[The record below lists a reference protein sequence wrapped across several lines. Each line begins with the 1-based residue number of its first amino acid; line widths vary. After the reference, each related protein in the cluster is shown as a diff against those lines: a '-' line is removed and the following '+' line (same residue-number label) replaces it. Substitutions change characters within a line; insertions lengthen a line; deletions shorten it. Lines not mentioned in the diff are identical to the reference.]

1 KWEEALDK
9 LQTLRD
15 NHLAKHLAEKW
26 HISGRKLEDFGTH
39 CDNPQDLTGES
50 LAALARIFKA
60 LSEHR
65 LCDPLQRNLAYK
77 RAVSSDNRKKSTEH
91 LEYDQL
97 REEAKVV
104 CGPEVAEWVCSPTD
118 LKSESYNDPLS
129 SLDEGKATL
138 KVTLSQGQSE
148 RAHSLPS
155 PLQATSSMLS
165 YPTHLEISIPPTAL
179 FKEDKITPKTSDEP
193 RLEVN
198 NAPVQSH
205 LSEGPQPKSSITL
218 FEKNHSRMGET
229 LASESCKPRS
239 LIAENDTQAQTTKPT
254 TEPNYTLCTT
264 TNQPTMPA
272 ANARLESNG
281 AEEEEEE
288 EEAVFYAFV
297 ILHAPEDEEVADRM
311 KERLEKLIGSNG
323 ATFSEEFAIP
333 GKSTL
338 RCVEDAINN
347 SAFTLLL
354 LTRNFNTR
362 MQEIETN
369 SALMNSINN
378 KHKYNTVIPLLPQ
391 QNSMPKMSIPLV
403 LRTIVPLE
411 EAKSFDKKVQKTFSP
426 GKIRRQRALWNAE
439 MSVKLEKAR
448 QERLKNSNQHQK
460 QMIEESKTTQLL
472 EKENLDLLMAQKG
485 QLGPGVLPEQELF
498 FFAALNSSG
507 GDVIRSREELL
518 GLTDP
523 PPPPAS
529 SSSSCCSVAGPR
541 RKDGRCGRRQRD
553 ETDLHRPRHQ
563 ELRPL
568 RLHPGQ
574 DLLQPDVVGG
584 QGFRLGLHCLI
595 ADQQMQRP
603 QRLPRFRARA
613 SIDAV
618 PDELVEPLY
627 RDQYNQE
634 HLKPPVA
641 CLLQSAELYCRAGSL
656 ILRSDAVKPLLGH
669 NAVIQA
675 LAQKGLY
682 VTDQDRLVTERDL
695 TSTPIHMK
703 NNSCQGGGGGGGGG
717 EGGAWQSVR
726 GRMDIEREGGKEGER
741 WSLGAAIWLRST
753 GKQESGARERR
764 GRSSHLALIDT
775 LMMAYTVEMVSVER
789 VMSCINR
796 YSSAEPSHGDGH
808 IQELPYDTE
817 DAITTWINKVNEHL
831 RDILVEEQKLR
842 EASYQESN
850 ATQKARYRKEHAQHR
865 SAPSLPLVEN
875 LLKDNTDGCA
885 LTTLLH
891 FYCPQAVRLEDICLK
906 ETMSLADSLYNLQ
919 LVQEFCRNNLNHCC
933 HFSLEDMLYAHASIK
948 SNYLVFMA
956 ELFWWFEVVKPSFV
970 QPRVFDPN
978 ACEPVSSC
986 RNMAPVSSPVKQS
999 YPDRADSPESI
1010 PAEGVMKRSTSMSYV
1025 DGCIGTWPKEK
1036 RSSSRG
1042 ISFEIP
1048 LDEGPTVP
1056 PCEAQSLRGMTR
1068 SASSDGLGFKVHF
1081 ANRGGMRR
1089 HLSLAPVNVN
1099 GQSRHIPEEEEDFT
1113 THRPLGR
1120 NNTFS
1125 IKNQSRY
1132 SNGVLPDSNHSPN
1145 NHHSGPISPSTPP
1158 SIEEALKI
1166 IHDTERPHASL
1177 GMGDG
1182 DNGFFLHGASDP
1194 PGAQSQGDD
1203 PGAAKAR
1210 LNDHDPNSVSTDEV
1224 DTGIHVRTEDI
1235 QSLDE
1240 DSSSLRDYSDID
1252 PDCEAMTRSCPLLDQ
1267 SERERTR
1274 EGGQKGVGDTIPE
1287 GQRGDGGDGSSPC
1300 PSSAP
1305 TLPRSH
1311 SASPASSSGGSGG
1324 GMVRM
1329 TSFAEQKFRKLEG
1342 RSSGGTTPESSDLNV
1357 PYTHSTKNT
1366 SSQISTPPLPI
1377 TSPSP
1382 VTPSPRDPSH
1392 LIASEMIQLRMKLE
1406 EKRRAIEAQKKKVEA
1421 AFTRHRQRM
1430 GRTAFLNVVR
1440 RKGVTAPLSPSS
1452 GGAETPSPEPLTS
1465 SKETSQDSMERA
1477 ERCKPDGA
1485 APKSPCEDG
1494 GGVAPGEI
1502 DLADYTRSIERL
1514 NTSLGFLQ
1522 TEMQRLAQQQE
1533 KIMSMR
1539 EQQQQAWV
1547 IPPPAPSPHRQ
1558 LRELRSSSVTGRGS
1572 GRGSVG
1578 SLSPILSSSGSPHAP
1593 NRSPA
1598 GIKRRPASFHARTP
1612 RTPRPNDLKVTPFS
1626 RMLNT
1631 PTSVDSLPR
1640 LRRFTTS
1647 QTQLSSFAY
1656 LGHDARRGPGE
1667 SKSKEAKDNKG
1678 NTKDRE
1684 EMTAMTS
1691 AGTPQ
1696 PSTKDAAKE
1705 NDDERQ
1711 EERKQAEQAQ
1721 SKVEAKQ
1728 TRSSEVL
1735 SQPVSEIQAP
1745 SGSRIKGDSQDR
1757 RDLVEVPLSRLKT
1770 AAGQPHSQEI
1780 PGEGEAAGDAYGEDQ
1795 KMCCGFFF
1803 KDDVKGE
1810 EDMAAKKAALL
1821 EKRLRR
1827 EKEAQERKQQ
1837 LELDQEQ
1844 KKEAA
1849 RLKAEE
1855 EQQKKDEEKARRDYI
1870 RNEYMRKKQLRLMV
1884 DMDEVIKPR
1893 SGSLKKKPRPKS
1905 IHRDV
1910 VESSTPPVRA
1920 TGVRPRGFSVSSVSL
1935 ASLNLADNDRD
1946 RDQPNNRKNNRPDS
1960 AELFSSCPSTGSRNG
1975 EKDWENDSTTS
1986 STPSNAEYTGPKLY
2000 KEPSAKSNKHII
2012 QNALAHCCLAGK
2024 VNEGQKNKILDEME
2038 KSEANNFLV
2047 LFRDAGCQFRSVYTY
2062 CPETEEI
2069 TKLAGIGPRCIT
2081 TKMIEG
2087 LYKYNSDRKQFS
2099 QIPAKTMSASV
2110 DAITIASHLWQ
2121 TKKQGTPKKLHP
2133 K

>member
-1 KWEEALDK
+1 MGDA
-9 LQTLRD
+9 
-15 NHLAKHLAEKW
+15 
-26 HISGRKLEDFGTH
+26 GEDRGM
-39 CDNPQDLTGES
+39 
-50 LAALARIFKA
+50 R
-60 LSEHR
+60 R
-65 LCDPLQRNLAYK
+65 
-77 RAVSSDNRKKSTEH
+77 
-91 LEYDQL
+91 
-97 REEAKVV
+97 
-104 CGPEVAEWVCSPTD
+104 
-118 LKSESYNDPLS
+118 
-129 SLDEGKATL
+129 
-138 KVTLSQGQSE
+138 
-148 RAHSLPS
+148 
-155 PLQATSSMLS
+155 
-165 YPTHLEISIPPTAL
+165 
-179 FKEDKITPKTSDEP
+179 
-193 RLEVN
+193 
-198 NAPVQSH
+198 
-205 LSEGPQPKSSITL
+205 
-218 FEKNHSRMGET
+218 
-229 LASESCKPRS
+229 
-239 LIAENDTQAQTTKPT
+239 
-254 TEPNYTLCTT
+254 
-264 TNQPTMPA
+264 
-272 ANARLESNG
+272 
-281 AEEEEEE
+281 
-288 EEAVFYAFV
+288 
-297 ILHAPEDEEVADRM
+297 
-311 KERLEKLIGSNG
+311 
-323 ATFSEEFAIP
+323 TF
-333 GKSTL
+333 
-338 RCVEDAINN
+338 
-347 SAFTLLL
+347 
-354 LTRNFNTR
+354 
-362 MQEIETN
+362 
-369 SALMNSINN
+369 
-378 KHKYNTVIPLLPQ
+378 
-391 QNSMPKMSIPLV
+391 
-403 LRTIVPLE
+403 IVP
-411 EAKSFDKKVQKTFSP
+411 AIKSFDHYDFTRA
-426 GKIRRQRALWNAE
+426 KISCSLTWLVA
-439 MSVKLEKAR
+439 KAFG
-448 QERLKNSNQHQK
+448 S
-460 QMIEESKTTQLL
+460 
-472 EKENLDLLMAQKG
+472 
-485 QLGPGVLPEQELF
+485 
-498 FFAALNSSG
+498 
-507 GDVIRSREELL
+507 
-518 GLTDP
+518 
-523 PPPPAS
+523 
-529 SSSSCCSVAGPR
+529 
-541 RKDGRCGRRQRD
+541 
-553 ETDLHRPRHQ
+553 
-563 ELRPL
+563 
-568 RLHPGQ
+568 
-574 DLLQPDVVGG
+574 
-584 QGFRLGLHCLI
+584 
-595 ADQQMQRP
+595 
-603 QRLPRFRARA
+603 
-613 SIDAV
+613 DAV
-618 PDELVEPLY
+618 PEELVEPLY

-695 TSTPIHMK
+695 TSTPIHM
-703 NNSCQGGGGGGGGG
+703 
-717 EGGAWQSVR
+717 
-726 GRMDIEREGGKEGER
+726 
-741 WSLGAAIWLRST
+741 
-753 GKQESGARERR
+753 
-764 GRSSHLALIDT
+764 SSHLALIDT

-796 YSSAEPSHGDGH
+796 YSSAEPSHSDGH

-842 EASYQESN
+842 EASLQEPN
-850 ATQKARYRKEHAQHR
+850 LTTPKARYRKEHAQHR
-865 SAPSLPLVEN
+865 SAPSLLLVEN

-891 FYCPQAVRLEDICLK
+891 FYCPQAVRMEDICLK

-978 ACEPVSSC
+978 VFERVSSC
-986 RNMAPVSSPVKQS
+986 KNMAPVSSPVKQS
-999 YPDRADSPESI
+999 YAARADSPESI
-1010 PAEGVMKRSTSMSYV
+1010 PADGVMRRSTSMSYM
-1025 DGCIGTWPKEK
+1025 DGCVGTWPKEK
-1036 RSSSRG
+1036 RSSTRG

-1048 LDEGPTVP
+1048 LDGDAS
-1056 PCEAQSLRGMTR
+1056 CEAPSLRGMTR

-1081 ANRGGMRR
+1081 GSRGGMKR
-1089 HLSLAPVNVN
+1089 HLSLMPVSVN
-1099 GQSRHIPEEEEDFT
+1099 GQSRHIPEEDEDFT
-1113 THRPLGR
+1113 SHKPLGR

-1125 IKNQSRY
+1125 VKNQSRY
-1132 SNGVLPDSNHSPN
+1132 SNGVLPEGSHSLN
-1145 NHHSGPISPSTPP
+1145 NHHGNHSGHVSPSTPP

-1177 GMGDG
+1177 GLGDG
-1182 DNGFFLHGASDP
+1182 DNGFFLHGEEPSDP
-1194 PGAQSQGDD
+1194 PGAQGQGDD
-1203 PGAAKAR
+1203 PGSAKAR
-1210 LNDHDPNSVSTDEV
+1210 LNEHDPNSVSTDEV

-1252 PDCEAMTRSCPLLDQ
+1252 PDCEAMTRSCPLPDQ
-1267 SERERTR
+1267 AERERSR
-1274 EGGQKGVGDTIPE
+1274 EAGRRAVGDTNPE
-1287 GQRGDGGDGSSPC
+1287 GQRGDGGDRSSPC
-1300 PSSAP
+1300 PSSAA

-1311 SASPASSSGGSGG
+1311 TASPTLSSGGSG

-1357 PYTHSTKNT
+1357 PYTHPTKNT
-1366 SSQISTPPLPI
+1366 SSQLSTPPLPI

-1382 VTPSPRDPSH
+1382 VTHSPRDPSH

-1421 AFTRHRQRM
+1421 AFTRHRQKM

-1452 GGAETPSPEPLTS
+1452 GSAETPSPEPLAS
-1465 SKETSQDSMERA
+1465 SKETSQGSMERA

-1494 GGVAPGEI
+1494 AGVAQGEV

-1533 KIMSMR
+1533 KIMAMR

-1598 GIKRRPASFHARTP
+1598 GLKRRPASFHARTP

-1640 LRRFTTS
+1640 LRRFTPS

-1656 LGHDARRGPGE
+1656 LGHDEGPRG
-1667 SKSKEAKDNKG
+1667 SKDKDSEE
-1678 NTKDRE
+1678 NTKDKE
-1684 EMTAMTS
+1684 ETAAKKS

-1696 PSTKDAAKE
+1696 PSTKEAAKE
-1705 NDDERQ
+1705 KEDERQ
-1711 EERKQAEQAQ
+1711 TQQAQ
-1721 SKVEAKQ
+1721 GKGEVKQ

-1735 SQPVSEIQAP
+1735 CQPVSEIQGP
-1745 SGSRIKGDSQDR
+1745 TGSQVKGEPQDR
-1757 RDLVEVPLSRLKT
+1757 RDLVEVPLSRLK
-1770 AAGQPHSQEI
+1770 P
-1780 PGEGEAAGDAYGEDQ
+1780 PGGSPGPEMTGEAEAAGDICGEDQ

-1821 EKRLRR
+1821 EKRMRR
-1827 EKEAQERKQQ
+1827 EKETQERKQQ
-1837 LELDQEQ
+1837 QELDQEQ

-1855 EQQKKDEEKARRDYI
+1855 EQQKKDDEKARRDYI
-1870 RNEYMRKKQLRLMV
+1870 KMEYLRRKQLKLME
-1884 DMDEVIKPR
+1884 DMDDVIKPR

-1910 VESSTPPVRA
+1910 MESSTPPVRA
-1920 TGVRPRGFSVSSVSL
+1920 TGVRPRGYSVSSVSL

-1946 RDQPNNRKNNRPDS
+1946 QRNNRKNNRPDS
-1960 AELFSSCPSTGSRNG
+1960 AEGFSSCPSTVSRNG
-1975 EKDWENDSTTS
+1975 EKDWENESTTS

-2047 LFRDAGCQFRSVYTY
+2047 LFRDAGCQFRSLYIY

-2069 TKLAGIGPRCIT
+2069 TKLAGIGPKSIT

-2121 TKKQGTPKKLHP
+2121 TKKQGTPKKLQP

>member
-1 KWEEALDK
+1 MGDA
-9 LQTLRD
+9 
-15 NHLAKHLAEKW
+15 
-26 HISGRKLEDFGTH
+26 
-39 CDNPQDLTGES
+39 
-50 LAALARIFKA
+50 
-60 LSEHR
+60 
-65 LCDPLQRNLAYK
+65 
-77 RAVSSDNRKKSTEH
+77 
-91 LEYDQL
+91 
-97 REEAKVV
+97 
-104 CGPEVAEWVCSPTD
+104 TD
-118 LKSESYNDPLS
+118 
-129 SLDEGKATL
+129 
-138 KVTLSQGQSE
+138 
-148 RAHSLPS
+148 
-155 PLQATSSMLS
+155 
-165 YPTHLEISIPPTAL
+165 
-179 FKEDKITPKTSDEP
+179 
-193 RLEVN
+193 
-198 NAPVQSH
+198 
-205 LSEGPQPKSSITL
+205 
-218 FEKNHSRMGET
+218 
-229 LASESCKPRS
+229 
-239 LIAENDTQAQTTKPT
+239 
-254 TEPNYTLCTT
+254 
-264 TNQPTMPA
+264 
-272 ANARLESNG
+272 
-281 AEEEEEE
+281 
-288 EEAVFYAFV
+288 
-297 ILHAPEDEEVADRM
+297 DRGM
-311 KERLEKLIGSNG
+311 RR
-323 ATFSEEFAIP
+323 TF
-333 GKSTL
+333 
-338 RCVEDAINN
+338 
-347 SAFTLLL
+347 
-354 LTRNFNTR
+354 
-362 MQEIETN
+362 
-369 SALMNSINN
+369 
-378 KHKYNTVIPLLPQ
+378 
-391 QNSMPKMSIPLV
+391 
-403 LRTIVPLE
+403 IVP
-411 EAKSFDKKVQKTFSP
+411 AIKSFDHYDFTRA
-426 GKIRRQRALWNAE
+426 KISCSLTWLVA
-439 MSVKLEKAR
+439 KAFG
-448 QERLKNSNQHQK
+448 S
-460 QMIEESKTTQLL
+460 
-472 EKENLDLLMAQKG
+472 
-485 QLGPGVLPEQELF
+485 
-498 FFAALNSSG
+498 
-507 GDVIRSREELL
+507 
-518 GLTDP
+518 
-523 PPPPAS
+523 
-529 SSSSCCSVAGPR
+529 
-541 RKDGRCGRRQRD
+541 
-553 ETDLHRPRHQ
+553 
-563 ELRPL
+563 
-568 RLHPGQ
+568 
-574 DLLQPDVVGG
+574 
-584 QGFRLGLHCLI
+584 
-595 ADQQMQRP
+595 
-603 QRLPRFRARA
+603 
-613 SIDAV
+613 DAV
-618 PDELVEPLY
+618 PEELVEPFY

-695 TSTPIHMK
+695 TSTPIHM
-703 NNSCQGGGGGGGGG
+703 
-717 EGGAWQSVR
+717 
-726 GRMDIEREGGKEGER
+726 
-741 WSLGAAIWLRST
+741 
-753 GKQESGARERR
+753 
-764 GRSSHLALIDT
+764 SSHLALIDT

-796 YSSAEPSHGDGH
+796 YSSTEHSQSDGH
-808 IQELPYDTE
+808 MQELPYDTE

-842 EASYQESN
+842 EASFQESN
-850 ATQKARYRKEHAQHR
+850 TTHKARYRREHAQQR
-865 SAPSLPLVEN
+865 SAPSLPLVDN

-885 LTTLLH
+885 LTALLH

-933 HFSLEDMLYAHASIK
+933 HFTLEDMLYAHASIK

-978 ACEPVSSC
+978 ASEPVSSF

-999 YPDRADSPESI
+999 YADRPDSPESV
-1010 PAEGVMKRSTSMSYV
+1010 PTEGVMKRATSMSYM
-1025 DGCIGTWPKEK
+1025 DGCVGTWPKEK

-1048 LDEGPTVP
+1048 LDGDPTMPISEVP
-1056 PCEAQSLRGMTR
+1056 SLRGMTR
-1068 SASSDGLGFKVHF
+1068 SASSDGLGFKVHY
-1081 ANRGGMRR
+1081 ARGGMKR
-1089 HLSLAPVNVN
+1089 HQSLMPVNNNIN
-1099 GQSRHIPEEEEDFT
+1099 GQSRHIPEEDET
-1113 THRPLGR
+1113 SHKPLGR

-1132 SNGVLPDSNHSPN
+1132 SNGDLSDSNHHPS
-1145 NHHSGPISPSTPP
+1145 NHHGNHSGHISPSTPP

-1166 IHDTERPHASL
+1166 IHNTERPHASL
-1177 GMGDG
+1177 GVGDR
-1182 DNGFFLHGASDP
+1182 DNGFFLHDAEPSDP
-1194 PGAQSQGDD
+1194 PGPSGLGDD
-1203 PGAAKAR
+1203 QGSAKAQ

-1252 PDCEAMTRSCPLLDQ
+1252 PDCEAMTRSCPLPGQ
-1267 SERERTR
+1267 AERERNG
-1274 EGGQKGVGDTIPE
+1274 EGERTGVGESSPAGE
-1287 GQRGDGGDGSSPC
+1287 RGDGVDRSSPC

-1311 SASPASSSGGSGG
+1311 TVSPASSSVGSAG

-1357 PYTHSTKNT
+1357 PYTHQTKIF

-1382 VTPSPRDPSH
+1382 ISPSPRDPSH
-1392 LIASEMIQLRMKLE
+1392 VIASEMIQLRMKLE

-1465 SKETSQDSMERA
+1465 TKETSQGSMERA

-1494 GGVAPGEI
+1494 GVGPGEI
-1502 DLADYTRSIERL
+1502 DLAEYTRSIERL

-1533 KIMSMR
+1533 KIMAMR
-1539 EQQQQAWV
+1539 EQHQQTWV

-1578 SLSPILSSSGSPHAP
+1578 SLSPILSSSGSPRAP
-1593 NRSPA
+1593 NHSPA

-1640 LRRFTTS
+1640 LRRFNPS
-1647 QTQLSSFAY
+1647 QTQTSSFAY
-1656 LGHDARRGPGE
+1656 LSHDGQGNN
-1667 SKSKEAKDNKG
+1667 SKE
-1678 NTKDRE
+1678 NTKNKE
-1684 EMTAMTS
+1684 ETTANRS
-1691 AGTPQ
+1691 VGTPSS
-1696 PSTKDAAKE
+1696 PTKESAKE
-1705 NDDERQ
+1705 KEDERP
-1711 EERKQAEQAQ
+1711 EERR
-1721 SKVEAKQ
+1721 EAKQ
-1728 TRSSEVL
+1728 VEVKQLRSSEVL
-1735 SQPVSEIQAP
+1735 CQPVSEIQGTT
-1745 SGSRIKGDSQDR
+1745 GSQVKPDSQDR
-1757 RDLVEVPLSRLKT
+1757 RELVEVTVSGTKPPDS
-1770 AAGQPHSQEI
+1770 QSQEVT
-1780 PGEGEAAGDAYGEDQ
+1780 GEGEAGAGAETYGGDQ

-1803 KDDVKGE
+1803 QDDMKGE
-1810 EDMAAKKAALL
+1810 QDMAAKKAALL

-1827 EKEAQERKQQ
+1827 EKEAQEKKQQ
-1837 LELDQEQ
+1837 QELDQEQ
-1844 KKEAA
+1844 NKEAA

-1855 EQQKKDEEKARRDYI
+1855 EQQKKDDEKERREYI
-1870 RNEYMRKKQLRLMV
+1870 KHEYMRRKQLKLMD
-1884 DMDEVIKPR
+1884 DMNDVIKPR

-1910 VESSTPPVRA
+1910 MESSTPPVRA
-1920 TGVRPRGFSVSSVSL
+1920 SGVRPRGFSVSSVSL
-1935 ASLNLADNDRD
+1935 ASLNLADNDSNKTD
-1946 RDQPNNRKNNRPDS
+1946 NKKNNRPDS
-1960 AELFSSCPSTGSRNG
+1960 AEGFSSCPSAGSRNG

-1986 STPSNAEYTGPKLY
+1986 STPSNTEYTGPKLY

-2062 CPETEEI
+2062 CPETEAI
-2069 TKLAGIGPRCIT
+2069 TRLTGIGPRSIT
-2081 TKMIEG
+2081 AKMIEG

>member
-1 KWEEALDK
+1 MGD
-9 LQTLRD
+9 
-15 NHLAKHLAEKW
+15 
-26 HISGRKLEDFGTH
+26 
-39 CDNPQDLTGES
+39 
-50 LAALARIFKA
+50 AA
-60 LSEHR
+60 
-65 LCDPLQRNLAYK
+65 D
-77 RAVSSDNRKKSTEH
+77 
-91 LEYDQL
+91 
-97 REEAKVV
+97 
-104 CGPEVAEWVCSPTD
+104 
-118 LKSESYNDPLS
+118 
-129 SLDEGKATL
+129 
-138 KVTLSQGQSE
+138 
-148 RAHSLPS
+148 
-155 PLQATSSMLS
+155 
-165 YPTHLEISIPPTAL
+165 
-179 FKEDKITPKTSDEP
+179 
-193 RLEVN
+193 
-198 NAPVQSH
+198 
-205 LSEGPQPKSSITL
+205 
-218 FEKNHSRMGET
+218 
-229 LASESCKPRS
+229 
-239 LIAENDTQAQTTKPT
+239 
-254 TEPNYTLCTT
+254 
-264 TNQPTMPA
+264 
-272 ANARLESNG
+272 
-281 AEEEEEE
+281 
-288 EEAVFYAFV
+288 
-297 ILHAPEDEEVADRM
+297 DRGM
-311 KERLEKLIGSNG
+311 RR
-323 ATFSEEFAIP
+323 TF
-333 GKSTL
+333 
-338 RCVEDAINN
+338 
-347 SAFTLLL
+347 
-354 LTRNFNTR
+354 
-362 MQEIETN
+362 
-369 SALMNSINN
+369 
-378 KHKYNTVIPLLPQ
+378 
-391 QNSMPKMSIPLV
+391 
-403 LRTIVPLE
+403 IVP
-411 EAKSFDKKVQKTFSP
+411 AIKSFDHYDFTRA
-426 GKIRRQRALWNAE
+426 KISCSLTWLVA
-439 MSVKLEKAR
+439 KAFG
-448 QERLKNSNQHQK
+448 S
-460 QMIEESKTTQLL
+460 
-472 EKENLDLLMAQKG
+472 
-485 QLGPGVLPEQELF
+485 
-498 FFAALNSSG
+498 
-507 GDVIRSREELL
+507 
-518 GLTDP
+518 
-523 PPPPAS
+523 
-529 SSSSCCSVAGPR
+529 
-541 RKDGRCGRRQRD
+541 
-553 ETDLHRPRHQ
+553 
-563 ELRPL
+563 
-568 RLHPGQ
+568 
-574 DLLQPDVVGG
+574 
-584 QGFRLGLHCLI
+584 
-595 ADQQMQRP
+595 
-603 QRLPRFRARA
+603 
-613 SIDAV
+613 DAV
-618 PDELVEPLY
+618 PEELAEPLY

-695 TSTPIHMK
+695 TSTPIHM
-703 NNSCQGGGGGGGGG
+703 
-717 EGGAWQSVR
+717 
-726 GRMDIEREGGKEGER
+726 
-741 WSLGAAIWLRST
+741 
-753 GKQESGARERR
+753 
-764 GRSSHLALIDT
+764 SSHLALIDT

-796 YSSAEPSHGDGH
+796 YSSAKPSHSDRH

-817 DAITTWINKVNEHL
+817 DAIITWINKVNEHL
-831 RDILVEEQKLR
+831 RDILVDEQKLR
-842 EASYQESN
+842 EASFQESN
-850 ATQKARYRKEHAQHR
+850 ATTQKARYRKEHAQQR
-865 SAPSLPLVEN
+865 NAPSLPLVEN

-891 FYCPQAVRLEDICLK
+891 FYCSQAIRLEDICLK

-986 RNMAPVSSPVKQS
+986 RKMAPVSSPVKQS
-999 YPDRADSPESI
+999 YADRPDSPESI

-1025 DGCIGTWPKEK
+1025 DGCVGTWPKEK

-1048 LDEGPTVP
+1048 LDGDPTLP
-1056 PCEAQSLRGMTR
+1056 PCEVPPLRGMTR

-1081 ANRGGMRR
+1081 ASRGGMKR
-1089 HLSLAPVNVN
+1089 HLSLMPVSVN
-1099 GQSRHIPEEEEDFT
+1099 GQSRHIPEEDEDFSS
-1113 THRPLGR
+1113 HKPLGR

-1125 IKNQSRY
+1125 VKNQSRY
-1132 SNGVLPDSNHSPN
+1132 SNGVLPDSNHSPSDHHGN
-1145 NHHSGPISPSTPP
+1145 HSGHLSPSTPP

-1177 GMGDG
+1177 GVGDG
-1182 DNGFFLHGASDP
+1182 DNGFFLHGAEPSDP
-1194 PGAQSQGDD
+1194 PGAQGQGDD
-1203 PGAAKAR
+1203 PGSAKAR

-1252 PDCEAMTRSCPLLDQ
+1252 PDCEAMTRSCPLTDRP
-1267 SERERTR
+1267 ERERSR
-1274 EGGQKGVGDTIPE
+1274 EGGQKGFGDANPE
-1287 GQRGDGGDGSSPC
+1287 GERGDGGDRSSPC

-1311 SASPASSSGGSGG
+1311 TASPASSSGGSGG

-1357 PYTHSTKNT
+1357 PYTHPPKNI
-1366 SSQISTPPLPI
+1366 SSQISSPPLPI

-1421 AFTRHRQRM
+1421 AFTRHRQKM

-1440 RKGVTAPLSPSS
+1440 RKGVTAPPSPSS
-1452 GGAETPSPEPLTS
+1452 GGAETPSPEPLPSKDS
-1465 SKETSQDSMERA
+1465 SQSSMERA

-1494 GGVAPGEI
+1494 GGVTPGEI

-1533 KIMSMR
+1533 KIMAMR

-1640 LRRFTTS
+1640 LRRFTPN
-1647 QTQLSSFAY
+1647 QTQPSSFAY
-1656 LGHDARRGPGE
+1656 LGHDEGPGG
-1667 SKSKEAKDNKG
+1667 S
-1678 NTKDRE
+1678 KDRE
-1684 EMTAMTS
+1684 AKENKENTQDKEETAAKKS

-1696 PSTKDAAKE
+1696 TSAKEAAKE
-1705 NDDERQ
+1705 KEDERE

-1721 SKVEAKQ
+1721 SKSEVKQ

-1735 SQPVSEIQAP
+1735 CQPVSEIQGP
-1745 SGSRIKGDSQDR
+1745 TGSQVKGDTKDR
-1757 RDLVEVPLSRLKT
+1757 RDLVEVPLSELKPPGELPG
-1770 AAGQPHSQEI
+1770 GQEMM
-1780 PGEGEAAGDAYGEDQ
+1780 GEVEGEAGGDTYGDDQ

-1803 KDDVKGE
+1803 KDDVKE
-1810 EDMAAKKAALL
+1810 EGDMAAKKAALL

-1827 EKEAQERKQQ
+1827 EKEAQEKKQQ
-1837 LELDQEQ
+1837 QELDQEQ

-1855 EQQKKDEEKARRDYI
+1855 EQQKKDDEKARREYI
-1870 RNEYMRKKQLRLMV
+1870 RNEYLRKKQLKLMV

-1910 VESSTPPVRA
+1910 MESSTPPVRA

-1946 RDQPNNRKNNRPDS
+1946 QPNNRKNNRPDS
-1960 AELFSSCPSTGSRNG
+1960 AEGFSSCPSTGSRNG

-2012 QNALAHCCLAGK
+2012 QNALAYCCLAGK

-2038 KSEANNFLV
+2038 KSEANNFLI

-2069 TKLAGIGPRCIT
+2069 TKLAGIGPRSIT

>member
-1 KWEEALDK
+1 MGD
-9 LQTLRD
+9 
-15 NHLAKHLAEKW
+15 
-26 HISGRKLEDFGTH
+26 
-39 CDNPQDLTGES
+39 
-50 LAALARIFKA
+50 AA
-60 LSEHR
+60 
-65 LCDPLQRNLAYK
+65 D
-77 RAVSSDNRKKSTEH
+77 
-91 LEYDQL
+91 
-97 REEAKVV
+97 
-104 CGPEVAEWVCSPTD
+104 
-118 LKSESYNDPLS
+118 
-129 SLDEGKATL
+129 
-138 KVTLSQGQSE
+138 
-148 RAHSLPS
+148 
-155 PLQATSSMLS
+155 
-165 YPTHLEISIPPTAL
+165 
-179 FKEDKITPKTSDEP
+179 
-193 RLEVN
+193 
-198 NAPVQSH
+198 
-205 LSEGPQPKSSITL
+205 
-218 FEKNHSRMGET
+218 
-229 LASESCKPRS
+229 
-239 LIAENDTQAQTTKPT
+239 
-254 TEPNYTLCTT
+254 
-264 TNQPTMPA
+264 
-272 ANARLESNG
+272 
-281 AEEEEEE
+281 
-288 EEAVFYAFV
+288 
-297 ILHAPEDEEVADRM
+297 DRGM
-311 KERLEKLIGSNG
+311 RR
-323 ATFSEEFAIP
+323 TF
-333 GKSTL
+333 
-338 RCVEDAINN
+338 
-347 SAFTLLL
+347 
-354 LTRNFNTR
+354 
-362 MQEIETN
+362 
-369 SALMNSINN
+369 
-378 KHKYNTVIPLLPQ
+378 
-391 QNSMPKMSIPLV
+391 
-403 LRTIVPLE
+403 IVP
-411 EAKSFDKKVQKTFSP
+411 AIKSFDHYDFTRA
-426 GKIRRQRALWNAE
+426 KISCSLTWLVA
-439 MSVKLEKAR
+439 KAFG
-448 QERLKNSNQHQK
+448 S
-460 QMIEESKTTQLL
+460 
-472 EKENLDLLMAQKG
+472 
-485 QLGPGVLPEQELF
+485 
-498 FFAALNSSG
+498 
-507 GDVIRSREELL
+507 
-518 GLTDP
+518 
-523 PPPPAS
+523 
-529 SSSSCCSVAGPR
+529 
-541 RKDGRCGRRQRD
+541 
-553 ETDLHRPRHQ
+553 
-563 ELRPL
+563 
-568 RLHPGQ
+568 
-574 DLLQPDVVGG
+574 
-584 QGFRLGLHCLI
+584 
-595 ADQQMQRP
+595 
-603 QRLPRFRARA
+603 
-613 SIDAV
+613 DAV
-618 PDELVEPLY
+618 PEDLVEPFY

-695 TSTPIHMK
+695 TSTPIHM
-703 NNSCQGGGGGGGGG
+703 
-717 EGGAWQSVR
+717 
-726 GRMDIEREGGKEGER
+726 
-741 WSLGAAIWLRST
+741 
-753 GKQESGARERR
+753 
-764 GRSSHLALIDT
+764 SSHLALIDT

-796 YSSAEPSHGDGH
+796 YSSAEPSHSDGH

-817 DAITTWINKVNEHL
+817 DAITTWINKVTEHL

-842 EASYQESN
+842 EASFQESN
-850 ATQKARYRKEHAQHR
+850 TTHKARYRREHAQQR
-865 SAPSLPLVEN
+865 SAPSLPLVDN

-885 LTTLLH
+885 LTALLH

-986 RNMAPVSSPVKQS
+986 RNMAPVSSPVKQT
-999 YPDRADSPESI
+999 YADRPDSPENI
-1010 PAEGVMKRSTSMSYV
+1010 PAEGVMKRANSMSYM
-1025 DGCIGTWPKEK
+1025 DGCVGTWPKEK

-1048 LDEGPTVP
+1048 LDGDPTMPLSEAP
-1056 PCEAQSLRGMTR
+1056 PLRGMTR
-1068 SASSDGLGFKVHF
+1068 SASSDGLGFKVHY
-1081 ANRGGMRR
+1081 ASRGGMKR
-1089 HLSLAPVNVN
+1089 HLSLMPVNVN
-1099 GQSRHIPEEEEDFT
+1099 GQSRHIPEEDENFT
-1113 THRPLGR
+1113 SHKPLGR

-1132 SNGVLPDSNHSPN
+1132 SNGVLPDSNHHGN
-1145 NHHSGPISPSTPP
+1145 HSGHISPSTPP

-1177 GMGDG
+1177 GVGDG
-1182 DNGFFLHGASDP
+1182 DNGFFLHGAESSDP
-1194 PGAQSQGDD
+1194 PGALGLGDD
-1203 PGAAKAR
+1203 QGSAKAR

-1252 PDCEAMTRSCPLLDQ
+1252 PDCEAVTRSCPLPDQ
-1267 SERERTR
+1267 AERERNG
-1274 EGGQKGVGDTIPE
+1274 EGGLTGVGDSNLE
-1287 GQRGDGGDGSSPC
+1287 GERGDGVERSSPC

-1311 SASPASSSGGSGG
+1311 TVSPALSSGGSTG

-1357 PYTHSTKNT
+1357 PYTHQTKIY

-1382 VTPSPRDPSH
+1382 ITPSPRDPSH

-1440 RKGVTAPLSPSS
+1440 RKGVTAPLSPGS
-1452 GGAETPSPEPLTS
+1452 GGAETPSPEPLMS
-1465 SKETSQDSMERA
+1465 SKETSQGSMERA

-1494 GGVAPGEI
+1494 GVAPGEI
-1502 DLADYTRSIERL
+1502 DLAEYTRSIERL

-1533 KIMSMR
+1533 KIMAMR
-1539 EQQQQAWV
+1539 EQHQQAWV

-1578 SLSPILSSSGSPHAP
+1578 SLSPILSSSGSPRAP

-1640 LRRFTTS
+1640 LRRFAPS
-1647 QTQLSSFAY
+1647 QTQTSSFAY
-1656 LGHDARRGPGE
+1656 LGHDDGTGE
-1667 SKSKEAKDNKG
+1667 YKNQEASNSKE
-1678 NTKDRE
+1678 NTKEKE
-1684 EMTAMTS
+1684 ETAARKS
-1691 AGTPQ
+1691 AGTP
-1696 PSTKDAAKE
+1696 PSPTKEAAKE
-1705 NDDERQ
+1705 KEDERP
-1711 EERKQAEQAQ
+1711 EERR
-1721 SKVEAKQ
+1721 EAKQ
-1728 TRSSEVL
+1728 AQLKVEGKQSRTTGVLCQPASDTRGAAG
-1735 SQPVSEIQAP
+1735 SQ
-1745 SGSRIKGDSQDR
+1745 GDSQDR
-1757 RDLVEVPLSRLKT
+1757 RDLVEVTMSGPKPPDSQ
-1770 AAGQPHSQEI
+1770 GQEVT
-1780 PGEGEAAGDAYGEDQ
+1780 GEGEAGADTYGEDQ

-1803 KDDVKGE
+1803 KDDMKGE

-1827 EKEAQERKQQ
+1827 EKEAQVKKQQ
-1837 LELDQEQ
+1837 QELDQEQ

-1855 EQQKKDEEKARRDYI
+1855 EQQKKDDEKARREYI
-1870 RNEYMRKKQLRLMV
+1870 KHEYMRRKQLKLME

-1910 VESSTPPVRA
+1910 MESSTPPVRA

-1935 ASLNLADNDRD
+1935 ASLNLADNDSNKPD
-1946 RDQPNNRKNNRPDS
+1946 NKKNNRPDS
-1960 AELFSSCPSTGSRNG
+1960 AEGFSSCPSAGSRNG

-1986 STPSNAEYTGPKLY
+1986 STPSNTEYTGPKLY

-2069 TKLAGIGPRCIT
+2069 TRLAGIGPKSIT
-2081 TKMIEG
+2081 AKMIEG

-2121 TKKQGTPKKLHP
+2121 TKKQGTPKKLHT

>member
-1 KWEEALDK
+1 MGD
-9 LQTLRD
+9 
-15 NHLAKHLAEKW
+15 
-26 HISGRKLEDFGTH
+26 
-39 CDNPQDLTGES
+39 
-50 LAALARIFKA
+50 AA
-60 LSEHR
+60 
-65 LCDPLQRNLAYK
+65 D
-77 RAVSSDNRKKSTEH
+77 
-91 LEYDQL
+91 
-97 REEAKVV
+97 
-104 CGPEVAEWVCSPTD
+104 
-118 LKSESYNDPLS
+118 
-129 SLDEGKATL
+129 
-138 KVTLSQGQSE
+138 
-148 RAHSLPS
+148 
-155 PLQATSSMLS
+155 
-165 YPTHLEISIPPTAL
+165 
-179 FKEDKITPKTSDEP
+179 
-193 RLEVN
+193 
-198 NAPVQSH
+198 
-205 LSEGPQPKSSITL
+205 
-218 FEKNHSRMGET
+218 
-229 LASESCKPRS
+229 
-239 LIAENDTQAQTTKPT
+239 
-254 TEPNYTLCTT
+254 
-264 TNQPTMPA
+264 
-272 ANARLESNG
+272 
-281 AEEEEEE
+281 
-288 EEAVFYAFV
+288 
-297 ILHAPEDEEVADRM
+297 DRGM
-311 KERLEKLIGSNG
+311 RR
-323 ATFSEEFAIP
+323 TF
-333 GKSTL
+333 
-338 RCVEDAINN
+338 
-347 SAFTLLL
+347 
-354 LTRNFNTR
+354 
-362 MQEIETN
+362 
-369 SALMNSINN
+369 
-378 KHKYNTVIPLLPQ
+378 
-391 QNSMPKMSIPLV
+391 
-403 LRTIVPLE
+403 IVP
-411 EAKSFDKKVQKTFSP
+411 AIKSFDHYDFTRA
-426 GKIRRQRALWNAE
+426 KISCSLTWLVAKAFGSD
-439 MSVKLEKAR
+439 SV
-448 QERLKNSNQHQK
+448 
-460 QMIEESKTTQLL
+460 
-472 EKENLDLLMAQKG
+472 
-485 QLGPGVLPEQELF
+485 PE
-498 FFAALNSSG
+498 
-507 GDVIRSREELL
+507 
-518 GLTDP
+518 
-523 PPPPAS
+523 
-529 SSSSCCSVAGPR
+529 
-541 RKDGRCGRRQRD
+541 
-553 ETDLHRPRHQ
+553 
-563 ELRPL
+563 
-568 RLHPGQ
+568 
-574 DLLQPDVVGG
+574 
-584 QGFRLGLHCLI
+584 
-595 ADQQMQRP
+595 
-603 QRLPRFRARA
+603 
-613 SIDAV
+613 
-618 PDELVEPLY
+618 ELVEPLY
-627 RDQYNQE
+627 KDQYNQE

-695 TSTPIHMK
+695 TSTPIHM
-703 NNSCQGGGGGGGGG
+703 
-717 EGGAWQSVR
+717 
-726 GRMDIEREGGKEGER
+726 
-741 WSLGAAIWLRST
+741 
-753 GKQESGARERR
+753 
-764 GRSSHLALIDT
+764 SSHLALIDT

-796 YSSAEPSHGDGH
+796 YSSAEPSHSDGH

-817 DAITTWINKVNEHL
+817 DAIITWINKVNEHL

-842 EASYQESN
+842 EASFQDSN
-850 ATQKARYRKEHAQHR
+850 ATTQKARYRKEHAQQR

-891 FYCPQAVRLEDICLK
+891 FYCSQAIRLEDICLK

-970 QPRVFDPN
+970 QPRVFNPN
-978 ACEPVSSC
+978 VCEPVSSC
-986 RNMAPVSSPVKQS
+986 RNMAPVSSPVKQR
-999 YPDRADSPESI
+999 YADRPDSPEHI
-1010 PAEGVMKRSTSMSYV
+1010 PAEGIMKRSTSMSYV

-1048 LDEGPTVP
+1048 LDGDPH
-1056 PCEAQSLRGMTR
+1056 CEAPSLRGMTR

-1081 ANRGGMRR
+1081 ASRGGIKR
-1089 HLSLAPVNVN
+1089 HLSLMPVNVN
-1099 GQSRHIPEEEEDFT
+1099 GQSRHIPEEDEDFT
-1113 THRPLGR
+1113 SHKPLGR

-1125 IKNQSRY
+1125 VKNQSRY
-1132 SNGVLPDSNHSPN
+1132 SNGVLTDSDHSPSNHHGN
-1145 NHHSGPISPSTPP
+1145 HSGHISPSTPP

-1177 GMGDG
+1177 GVGDG
-1182 DNGFFLHGASDP
+1182 DNGFFLHSGEPSDP
-1194 PGAQSQGDD
+1194 PGAQGEGDD
-1203 PGAAKAR
+1203 PGSAKAR

-1252 PDCEAMTRSCPLLDQ
+1252 PDCDAVTRSCPL
-1267 SERERTR
+1267 SERPDRERNR
-1274 EGGQKGVGDTIPE
+1274 EEGQKGVGDANPE
-1287 GQRGDGGDGSSPC
+1287 GERVDGGDRSSPC

-1311 SASPASSSGGSGG
+1311 TASPTSSSGGSGG

-1357 PYTHSTKNT
+1357 PYTHPTKSI

-1421 AFTRHRQRM
+1421 AFTRHRQKM

-1440 RKGVTAPLSPSS
+1440 RKGVTAPLSSNS
-1452 GGAETPSPEPLTS
+1452 GGAETPSPETPTP
-1465 SKETSQDSMERA
+1465 SKETSQGSMERA

-1494 GGVAPGEI
+1494 GGVTPGEI

-1533 KIMSMR
+1533 KIMAMR

-1593 NRSPA
+1593 NSSPA

-1612 RTPRPNDLKVTPFS
+1612 RTPRPNDLKVTPFR

-1640 LRRFTTS
+1640 LRRFTPS
-1647 QTQLSSFAY
+1647 QTQISSFAY
-1656 LGHDARRGPGE
+1656 LSHDEGPGG
-1667 SKSKEAKDNKG
+1667 SKNQEAKDNEE
-1678 NTKDRE
+1678 NTKDKE
-1684 EMTAMTS
+1684 ETVAKKS
-1691 AGTPQ
+1691 AGAPQ
-1696 PSTKDAAKE
+1696 PSTKEAAKE
-1705 NDDERQ
+1705 KEDERQ
-1711 EERKQAEQAQ
+1711 EEIKQAEGAQ
-1721 SKVEAKQ
+1721 SKDEVDQ
-1728 TRSSEVL
+1728 TGSSEVL
-1735 SQPVSEIQAP
+1735 CQPVSEIQGP
-1745 SGSRIKGDSQDR
+1745 TGNRVKGDRQEKK
-1757 RDLVEVPLSRLKT
+1757 DLVEVPLSGLKPP
-1770 AAGQPHSQEI
+1770 AGTPSRQEVT
-1780 PGEGEAAGDAYGEDQ
+1780 GEGDAEGEAGGEAYGDDQ

-1837 LELDQEQ
+1837 QELDQEQ

-1855 EQQKKDEEKARRDYI
+1855 DQEKKDDEKARREYI
-1870 RNEYMRKKQLRLMV
+1870 RNEYLRKQQLKLMV
-1884 DMDEVIKPR
+1884 DMDDVIKPR

-1910 VESSTPPVRA
+1910 MESSTPPVRA

-1946 RDQPNNRKNNRPDS
+1946 QPNNKKNNRPDS
-1960 AELFSSCPSTGSRNG
+1960 AEGFSSCPSTGSRNG
-1975 EKDWENDSTTS
+1975 EKDWENESTTS

-2069 TKLAGIGPRCIT
+2069 TKLAGIGPRNIT
-2081 TKMIEG
+2081 TKMIEN

>member
-1 KWEEALDK
+1 MGD
-9 LQTLRD
+9 
-15 NHLAKHLAEKW
+15 
-26 HISGRKLEDFGTH
+26 
-39 CDNPQDLTGES
+39 
-50 LAALARIFKA
+50 AA
-60 LSEHR
+60 
-65 LCDPLQRNLAYK
+65 D
-77 RAVSSDNRKKSTEH
+77 
-91 LEYDQL
+91 
-97 REEAKVV
+97 
-104 CGPEVAEWVCSPTD
+104 
-118 LKSESYNDPLS
+118 
-129 SLDEGKATL
+129 
-138 KVTLSQGQSE
+138 
-148 RAHSLPS
+148 
-155 PLQATSSMLS
+155 
-165 YPTHLEISIPPTAL
+165 
-179 FKEDKITPKTSDEP
+179 
-193 RLEVN
+193 
-198 NAPVQSH
+198 
-205 LSEGPQPKSSITL
+205 
-218 FEKNHSRMGET
+218 
-229 LASESCKPRS
+229 
-239 LIAENDTQAQTTKPT
+239 
-254 TEPNYTLCTT
+254 
-264 TNQPTMPA
+264 
-272 ANARLESNG
+272 
-281 AEEEEEE
+281 
-288 EEAVFYAFV
+288 
-297 ILHAPEDEEVADRM
+297 DRGM
-311 KERLEKLIGSNG
+311 RR
-323 ATFSEEFAIP
+323 TF
-333 GKSTL
+333 
-338 RCVEDAINN
+338 
-347 SAFTLLL
+347 
-354 LTRNFNTR
+354 
-362 MQEIETN
+362 
-369 SALMNSINN
+369 
-378 KHKYNTVIPLLPQ
+378 
-391 QNSMPKMSIPLV
+391 
-403 LRTIVPLE
+403 IVP
-411 EAKSFDKKVQKTFSP
+411 AIKSFDHYDFTRA
-426 GKIRRQRALWNAE
+426 KISCSLTWLVA
-439 MSVKLEKAR
+439 KAFG
-448 QERLKNSNQHQK
+448 S
-460 QMIEESKTTQLL
+460 
-472 EKENLDLLMAQKG
+472 
-485 QLGPGVLPEQELF
+485 
-498 FFAALNSSG
+498 
-507 GDVIRSREELL
+507 
-518 GLTDP
+518 
-523 PPPPAS
+523 
-529 SSSSCCSVAGPR
+529 
-541 RKDGRCGRRQRD
+541 
-553 ETDLHRPRHQ
+553 
-563 ELRPL
+563 
-568 RLHPGQ
+568 
-574 DLLQPDVVGG
+574 
-584 QGFRLGLHCLI
+584 
-595 ADQQMQRP
+595 
-603 QRLPRFRARA
+603 
-613 SIDAV
+613 DAV
-618 PDELVEPLY
+618 PEELAEPFY

-695 TSTPIHMK
+695 TSTPIHM
-703 NNSCQGGGGGGGGG
+703 
-717 EGGAWQSVR
+717 
-726 GRMDIEREGGKEGER
+726 
-741 WSLGAAIWLRST
+741 
-753 GKQESGARERR
+753 
-764 GRSSHLALIDT
+764 SSHLALIDT

-796 YSSAEPSHGDGH
+796 YSTAEPSHSDGH

-842 EASYQESN
+842 EASFQESN
-850 ATQKARYRKEHAQHR
+850 TSTHKARYRREHAQQR

-885 LTTLLH
+885 LTALLH
-891 FYCPQAVRLEDICLK
+891 FYCPQAVRLEDVCLK

-919 LVQEFCRNNLNHCC
+919 LVQEFCNNNLNHCC

-970 QPRVFDPN
+970 QPRVFNPN
-978 ACEPVSSC
+978 ACEPISS

-999 YPDRADSPESI
+999 YADRPDSPENI
-1010 PAEGVMKRSTSMSYV
+1010 PVEGIMKRSTSMSFV
-1025 DGCIGTWPKEK
+1025 DGCVGTWPKEK

-1048 LDEGPTVP
+1048 LDGDPIVP
-1056 PCEAQSLRGMTR
+1056 PCEAPPLRGMTR
-1068 SASSDGLGFKVHF
+1068 SASSDGLGFKVHY
-1081 ANRGGMRR
+1081 APRGGMKR
-1089 HLSLAPVNVN
+1089 HLSLIPVNVN
-1099 GQSRHIPEEEEDFT
+1099 GQSRHIPEEDEDFIP
-1113 THRPLGR
+1113 HKPLGR

-1125 IKNQSRY
+1125 VKNQSRY
-1132 SNGVLPDSNHSPN
+1132 SNGVLPDTNHSSN
-1145 NHHSGPISPSTPP
+1145 NHHGNHSGHISPSTPP

-1177 GMGDG
+1177 GVGDE
-1182 DNGFFLHGASDP
+1182 DNGFFLHSAEPSDP
-1194 PGAQSQGDD
+1194 PGAQGQGDD
-1203 PGAAKAR
+1203 LGSAKAR
-1210 LNDHDPNSVSTDEV
+1210 LNEHDPNSLSTDEV

-1252 PDCEAMTRSCPLLDQ
+1252 PDCEAVTRSCPLP
-1267 SERERTR
+1267 ERPERSR
-1274 EGGQKGVGDTIPE
+1274 EGGSKGVGDTNPE
-1287 GQRGDGGDGSSPC
+1287 GERGNGGDRSSPC

-1305 TLPRSH
+1305 TIPGSH
-1311 SASPASSSGGSGG
+1311 TISPTSSSGGSGG

-1357 PYTHSTKNT
+1357 PYTHSTRNI

-1382 VTPSPRDPSH
+1382 VTPSPRDTSH
-1392 LIASEMIQLRMKLE
+1392 VIASEMIQLRMKLE

-1440 RKGVTAPLSPSS
+1440 RKGVTPPVTPSS

-1465 SKETSQDSMERA
+1465 SKGSSQGSMERA

-1502 DLADYTRSIERL
+1502 DLAEYTRSIERL

-1533 KIMSMR
+1533 RIMSMR

-1640 LRRFTTS
+1640 LRRFTPS
-1647 QTQLSSFAY
+1647 QSQQSPFSY
-1656 LGHDARRGPGE
+1656 LGHNEGSGE
-1667 SKSKEAKDNKG
+1667 SKNNKE
-1678 NTKDRE
+1678 NTKDKE
-1684 EMTAMTS
+1684 ATVAKKS

-1696 PSTKDAAKE
+1696 PPAKE
-1705 NDDERQ
+1705 TAKEMEDEQQ
-1711 EERKQAEQAQ
+1711 EENRGAEQAPLKGEVKQ
-1721 SKVEAKQ
+1721 SR
-1728 TRSSEVL
+1728 TSEVL
-1735 SQPVSEIQAP
+1735 HQPVSEIQGAA
-1745 SGSRIKGDSQDR
+1745 GNRVKGDPQDR
-1757 RDLVEVPLSRLKT
+1757 KDLVEVPLSGLKPPE
-1770 AAGQPHSQEI
+1770 GRSQEMT
-1780 PGEGEAAGDAYGEDQ
+1780 GEGETGGEAYGDDQ

-1837 LELDQEQ
+1837 QELDQEQ
-1844 KKEAA
+1844 KREAA

-1870 RNEYMRKKQLRLMV
+1870 KNEYMRRKQLKLME
-1884 DMDEVIKPR
+1884 DMDQVIKPR

-1910 VESSTPPVRA
+1910 LESSTPPVRA

-1946 RDQPNNRKNNRPDS
+1946 QPDNRKNNRGHKIASAHIPFFLNSPKERKGRPDS
-1960 AELFSSCPSTGSRNG
+1960 AEGFSSCPSAGSRNG

-2069 TKLAGIGPRCIT
+2069 TKLAGIGPRNIT